1 MWWVEGQRVRHKV
14 CDLFSHEQSSLCHLR
29 EEFKKVMNS
38 FVAGAQLLQI
48 QNAPAILWETAI
60 LWELPILWESRP
72 RDEGY
77 SIPVRP
83 AVLWESRPRD
93 EGCPIPVRP
102 A

>member
-1 MWWVEGQRVRHKV
+1 MK
-14 CDLFSHEQSSLCHLR
+14 
-29 EEFKKVMNS
+29 S
-38 FVAGAQLLQI
+38 FVAGAQLLQL
-48 QNAPAILWETAI
+48 QNAPAILWESAV